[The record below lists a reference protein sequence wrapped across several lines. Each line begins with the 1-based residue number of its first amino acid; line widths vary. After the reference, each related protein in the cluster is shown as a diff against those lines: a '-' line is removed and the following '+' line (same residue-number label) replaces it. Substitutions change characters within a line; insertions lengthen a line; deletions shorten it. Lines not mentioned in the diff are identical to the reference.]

1 MVSAIYRACVLRG
14 VGGVKSLNQLQALV
28 WGGRLESI
36 QMPEPGS
43 ESALVKFLTP
53 EACQTYLDATENGI
67 EVQGAEKKIV
77 IFVDKQPGPNSINDV
92 IQNCIEGDVS
102 RCVRATG
109 ADEDWSDSAL
119 FKLARG
125 KQSIPRDV
133 DCIKQGKTA
142 RGVCYTVLYLQKL
155 FTDRF
160 TASLHRVSFRQHLS
174 RSQL

>member
-1 MVSAIYRACVLRG
+1 VFAGAIYRACVLKG
-14 VGGVKSLNQLQALV
+14 VSGVKSLNQLQALV

-43 ESALVKFLTP
+43 ENALVKFLTP

-67 EVQGAEKKIV
+67 EVQGAEKKTI
-77 IFVDKQPGPNSINDV
+77 IFVDKQPGPNSINYV
-92 IQNCIEGDVS
+92 IQNCIDGDAS

-109 ADEDWSDSAL
+109 ADDDWSDSAL

-133 DCIKQGKTA
+133 DSIKQGKTA
-142 RGVCYTVLYLQKL
+142 RGVSYTVLYL
-155 FTDRF
+155 
-160 TASLHRVSFRQHLS
+160 
-174 RSQL
+174 